1 MTKDEVLTQTNQRE
15 IHPKKAYK
23 MLYPKQKVRKPRRAS
38 FVKVNIRVPESKAV
52 TIFLG
57 IILLLPI
64 PLFIIKWVLRKR
76 SNEVISDQFQM
87 TTSELIDLISIRG
100 VRVDI
105 KSKSN
110 ERVLI
115 KTI

>member
-1 MTKDEVLTQTNQRE
+1 MTKDEVLTQTNLKQ
-15 IHPKKAYK
+15 IHPRKAYQ

-38 FVKVNIRVPESKAV
+38 FVKVNIKVPESKAV

-64 PLFIIKWVLRKR
+64 PIFMIKWILKKR
-76 SNEVISDQFQM
+76 SNEVVSEQFQM
-87 TTSELIDLISIRG
+87 TTGELIELISIKG
-100 VRVDI
+100 VRVDVR
-105 KSKSN
+105 SKTN